1 MALRMRHH
9 SEAHNSKFR
18 TCSVDVERIRYLH
31 IISVLGQT
39 EENIVGSYRVKI
51 NKLYYEIN
59 K

>member
-18 TCSVDVERIRYLH
+18 TCSVDVERIGYLH

-39 EENIVGSYRVKI
+39 VENIVGI
-51 NKLYYEIN
+51 GLKLNYIMR
-59 K
+59 